1 MNLTD
6 LIEIEPK
13 TGDIHVK
20 GPKAYSLLS
29 VIPLISFITISLHY
43 SSSAI
48 IWCLIAASL
57 AFGVVF
63 LFQVIAIVFIIAVR
77 NSRQLEGEINCVKC

>member
-29 VIPLISFITISLHY
+29 VMPLISFITLKER
-43 SSSAI
+43 
-48 IWCLIAASL
+48 
-57 AFGVVF
+57 
-63 LFQVIAIVFIIAVR
+63 R
-77 NSRQLEGEINCVKC
+77 NDI